1 MGLTSTNSAIP
12 WPPQPPNGWSLPA
25 FALGAFWYLRQGL
38 TAKGRLLLV
47 PQAVVV
53 VLAAVNG
60 LFLWRQTSLQMQE
73 AVQAEQS
80 LQTQGALDSP
90 LLPAIVAALV
100 LWSLVGSYCAAS
112 FRGDAYRRWC
122 ADNHLTPLV
131 PTGWQWGAFLLTGG
145 WYVGHGMRV
154 KGLWL
159 WLAFFTAVGS
169 IVGIP
174 LAFALMC
181 YCGANFRAERF
192 LDKPPARIGPTP
204 QERWIHRDL
213 LKALTP
219 VAQTP
224 QAALRASLIE
234 SAVRGL
240 RRQGY
245 RVRVSDDQD
254 ENAAALTLERGSRYL
269 AARVAPEAPVPVG
282 EVEELIEVLGDDD
295 YKVGVLVVNGALTA
309 AAQAAAAQAH
319 VRVLNVQ
326 DAEP

>member
-1 MGLTSTNSAIP
+1 MGLTTTTRAP
-12 WPPQPPNGWSLPA
+12 AWHAHPPAGWSLPA
-25 FALGAFWYLRQGL
+25 FGLGALWYFQQGL
-38 TAKGRLLLV
+38 TAKGRILLV
-47 PQAVVV
+47 PQGVVV
-53 VLAAVNG
+53 VLALINAVFIFQQDP
-60 LFLWRQTSLQMQE
+60 LET
-73 AVQAEQS
+73 A
-80 LQTQGALDSP
+80 ALR
-90 LLPAIVAALV
+90 AGVAALV
-100 LWSLVGSYCAAS
+100 LWSLVGSYCAAA

-122 ADNHLTPLV
+122 EANAQTPLV

-145 WYVGHGMRV
+145 WYVVHGMRV

-192 LDKPPARIGPTP
+192 LDKPPARIGLTP
-204 QERWIHRDL
+204 QERWVHQDV
-213 LKALTP
+213 LKALTA

-224 QAALRASLIE
+224 QASLRASLIE

-245 RVRVSDDQD
+245 TVSLSDDQD
-254 ENAAALTLERGSRYL
+254 GNVAALTLERGARFL
-269 AARVAPEAPVPVG
+269 AVRVVPDSPVPAE
-282 EVEELIEVLGDDD
+282 EVEKLIAVLENDD
-295 YKVGVLVVNGALTA
+295 YKVGVLVVNGPLTDE
-309 AAQAAAAQAH
+309 AQAAAAQAH

-326 DAEP
+326 DAES

>member
-1 MGLTSTNSAIP
+1 MALASTDSASS

-25 FALGAFWYLRQGL
+25 FALGAFWYLSQGL
-38 TAKGRLLLV
+38 TAKGRILLV
-47 PQAVVV
+47 PQGAVVILAFINAV
-53 VLAAVNG
+53 FIFRQAADETAVLRAV
-60 LFLWRQTSLQMQE
+60 
-73 AVQAEQS
+73 
-80 LQTQGALDSP
+80 
-90 LLPAIVAALV
+90 VAALV

-122 ADNHLTPLV
+122 QANAQTPLV

-145 WYVGHGMRV
+145 WYVAHGMRV

-192 LDKPPARIGPTP
+192 LNKPPARIGPTP
-204 QERWIHRDL
+204 QEHWIHQDI
-213 LKALTP
+213 LKALTA

-224 QAALRASLIE
+224 QASLRASLIE

-245 RVRVSDDQD
+245 TVSLSDDQD
-254 ENAAALTLERGSRYL
+254 ANATALTLERGLRFL
-269 AARVAPEAPVPVG
+269 AVRVVPAAPAPAE
-282 EVEELIEVLGDDD
+282 EVEKLVAVLENDD
-295 YKVGVLVVNGALTA
+295 YKVGVLVVNGPLSDE
-309 AAQAAAAQAH
+309 AQAMATRAH
-319 VRVLNVQ
+319 LRVLNVQ
-326 DAEP
+326 DAES

>member
-1 MGLTSTNSAIP
+1 MALASTDSAFP

-25 FALGAFWYLRQGL
+25 FALGAFWYLGRGL
-38 TAKGRLLLV
+38 SAKGRILLV
-47 PQAVVV
+47 PQGVVV
-53 VLAAVNG
+53 FLAFINA
-60 LFLWRQTSLQMQE
+60 FFIFQQE
-73 AVQAEQS
+73 PAE
-80 LQTQGALDSP
+80 TAL
-90 LLPAIVAALV
+90 ARAGVAALV

-122 ADNHLTPLV
+122 ADNGLTPLV
-131 PTGWQWGAFLLTGG
+131 PTQWQWGAFLLTGG
-145 WYVGHGMRV
+145 WYVAHGMRV

-159 WLAFFTAVGS
+159 WLGFFTAVGS

-181 YCGANFRAERF
+181 YCGANFAAERY

-204 QERWIHRDL
+204 QERWVHRDI

-224 QAALRASLIE
+224 QATLRASLIE

-245 RVRVSDDQD
+245 KVRAGNDQT
-254 ENAAALTLERGSRYL
+254 ESAADLTLERGSRFL
-269 AARVAPEAPVPVG
+269 AVRVAPEAPVSVA
-282 EVEELIEVLGDDD
+282 EVDQLVTALEDDE
-295 YKVGVLVVNGALTA
+295 YKVGVLVVNGPLTDP
-309 AAQAAAAQAH
+309 AQAAAKQAH
-319 VRVLNVQ
+319 VRVLNVR
-326 DAEP
+326 DAIA

>member
-1 MGLTSTNSAIP
+1 MHLIVAMGLASTDSTSP
-12 WPPQPPNGWSLPA
+12 WPLYPPAGWSWPA
-25 FALGAFWYLRQGL
+25 FVLGAIWYLQQGL
-38 TAKGRLLLV
+38 TAKGRTLLA
-47 PQAVVV
+47 PQAAVVILALINAV
-53 VLAAVNG
+53 FIFRQAADESAVLRAV
-60 LFLWRQTSLQMQE
+60 
-73 AVQAEQS
+73 
-80 LQTQGALDSP
+80 
-90 LLPAIVAALV
+90 VAALV

-122 ADNHLTPLV
+122 QANDQEPLV
-131 PTGWQWGAFLLTGG
+131 PVQWRWGAFLLTGG

-159 WLAFFTAVGS
+159 WLAFFTSVGS

-192 LDKPPARIGPTP
+192 LEKPPAHIGPTP
-204 QERWIHRDL
+204 QERWIHRDV

-219 VAQTP
+219 VAQTS
-224 QAALRASLIE
+224 QASLRASLVE

-245 RVRVSDDQD
+245 TVNVSDDQE
-254 ENAAALTLERGSRYL
+254 ENAAALTLARGSRFL
-269 AARVAPEAPVPVG
+269 AVRVVPLSPVSAE
-282 EVEELIEVLGDDD
+282 EVEKLIAVLEDDE
-295 YKVGVLVVNGALTA
+295 YKIGLLVVNGPLSDPAQVA
-309 AAQAAAAQAH
+309 AKQAY

-326 DAEP
+326 DAQS